1 MVIYKVAGLRMS
13 TSRLPEHG
21 ILVEVLRVMVMSSQ
35 RLQRG
40 SKIASGDR
48 LAMVIYEVGS

>member
-1 MVIYKVAGLRMS
+1 MS
-13 TSRLPEHG
+13 TWRLPEYG
-21 ILVEVLRVMVMSSQ
+21 ILAEAPRVMVMSSQ
-35 RLQRG
+35 RLPRG